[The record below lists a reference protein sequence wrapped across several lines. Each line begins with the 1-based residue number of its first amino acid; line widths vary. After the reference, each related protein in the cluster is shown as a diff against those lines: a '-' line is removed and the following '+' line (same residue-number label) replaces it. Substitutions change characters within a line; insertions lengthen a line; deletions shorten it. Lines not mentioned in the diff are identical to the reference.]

1 VDRRRRGRHHE
12 SRDAVG
18 RAHEERMTF
27 DTEGRKAEIRRWS
40 RLAIQLN
47 GMVDTGNYDHITTAV
62 ILTELRTGN
71 VFEFLM
77 RELPRTVW
85 DISKLTDVDR
95 HKLAQHWRQFADAYE
110 PRQFHVNRNGLALL
124 VAYVL
129 HLIDGYH
136 TTLPT

>member
-1 VDRRRRGRHHE
+1 
-12 SRDAVG
+12 
-18 RAHEERMTF
+18 MTLE
-27 DTEGRKAEIRRWS
+27 TTAEGRMGEIRRWS

-47 GMVDTGNYDHITTAV
+47 GALDSGNYEHITIEV
-62 ILTELRTGN
+62 ILTELRKGT
-71 VFEFLM
+71 VFDYLM
-77 RELPRTVW
+77 AELPRSVW

-95 HKLAQHWRQFADAYE
+95 HKLSQHWRQFAEAYE
-110 PRQFHVNRNGLALL
+110 PRQFHVHRNGLALL

>member
-1 VDRRRRGRHHE
+1 
-12 SRDAVG
+12 
-18 RAHEERMTF
+18 MTL
-27 DTEGRKAEIRRWS
+27 DTEGRKSEIRRWS

-47 GMVDTGNYDHITTAV
+47 GVVDTGEFDHITIDV
-62 ILTELRTGN
+62 ILGELRHGN
-71 VFEFLM
+71 VFEYLI
-77 RELPRTVW
+77 RELPRSVW

-95 HKLAQHWRQFADAYE
+95 HKLAQHWRQFAEAYE
-110 PRQFHVNRNGLALL
+110 PQQFHVKRNGLALL